1 MDHNLIWTCIS
12 LTVFPYSM
20 AQYTYSPNPPT
31 PYKLKKVSGTQ
42 TNSIIGIICT
52 IIAGL
57 AILGVVVCV
66 IHTRRRSKHIREASF
81 ERYQTKMLE
90 VPDVSSSNPQPSAN
104 CWKQISYTPQT
115 HSSRGKQIFK
125 ISFQLR
131 ARTANRWRF
140 SVKNTKAQ
148 QGKISV
154 FILWGQHI
162 TVV

>member
-1 MDHNLIWTCIS
+1 MENIFGEQASFLRVSTTGSSCFSDKTVQTILQDSCELIFLNIP
-12 LTVFPYSM
+12 VFPAPS
-20 AQYTYSPNPPT
+20 TYSIR
-31 PYKLKKVSGTQ
+31 KKVSGTQ
-42 TNSIIGIICT
+42 RNIIIGIICT

-66 IHTRRRSKHIREASF
+66 IHTRRRSKHIHIREASF

-115 HSSRGKQIFK
+115 HSSRGKQILK

-131 ARTANRWRF
+131 ARTANR
-140 SVKNTKAQ
+140 
-148 QGKISV
+148 
-154 FILWGQHI
+154 
-162 TVV
+162 